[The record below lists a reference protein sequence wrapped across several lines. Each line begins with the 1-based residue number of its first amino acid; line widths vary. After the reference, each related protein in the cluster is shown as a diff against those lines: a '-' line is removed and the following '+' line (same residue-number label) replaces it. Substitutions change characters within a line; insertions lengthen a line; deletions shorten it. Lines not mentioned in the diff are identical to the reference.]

1 MKKPQKITINFEVE
15 KILKDYCFRREKDVS
30 EFIEE
35 AILEKIEKE
44 ELKDSISEIV
54 DETYKEK
61 ILNEYI
67 LDEFMHGKKK
77 H

>member
-1 MKKPQKITINFEVE
+1 MKKPEKITINFEVE
-15 KILKDYCFRREKDVS
+15 KVLRDYCFRREIDVS

-67 LDEFMHGKKK
+67 LDEFMNSKKK